1 MEQIKIRNAVCGNA
15 EIFAVI
21 QTESWKTAFDTILS
35 AEELNRHLDVP
46 SNTQMYQ
53 RVLADSR
60 YHGLLLSVN
69 EKPHCIA
76 CWSAYRAEN
85 CPKDLAELIC
95 IHSLKENRRKGYG
108 SLMMEQVCSDI
119 KAAGYTKV
127 CLWVFEQNYSAKKF
141 YEKHGFTL
149 TEERN
154 RAFGA
159 DEVLYQK
166 IL

>member
-1 MEQIKIRNAVCGNA
+1 MEQIKIRNAVCGDA

-46 SNTQMYQ
+46 SNTQMYR

-85 CPKDLAELIC
+85 
-95 IHSLKENRRKGYG
+95 
-108 SLMMEQVCSDI
+108 
-119 KAAGYTKV
+119 
-127 CLWVFEQNYSAKKF
+127 
-141 YEKHGFTL
+141 
-149 TEERN
+149 
-154 RAFGA
+154 
-159 DEVLYQK
+159 
-166 IL
+166 